1 MAGIGVQ
8 SGCGKNKQKKPSQ
21 EGLGEWGGGGAGS
34 GVGVGK
40 IRGLPEK
47 VWWRPV
53 LLIFLSK
60 LLLVEVDCQFID
72 QLLLLFS

>member
-53 LLIFLSK
+53 LLIFYLSYY
-60 LLLVEVDCQFID
+60 
-72 QLLLLFS
+72 

>member
-8 SGCGKNKQKKPSQ
+8 SGGGKNKQKKPSQ
-21 EGLGEWGGGGAGS
+21 EGLGEWGGAGS

-53 LLIFLSK
+53 LLIFYLSYY
-60 LLLVEVDCQFID
+60 
-72 QLLLLFS
+72 